1 MKIAV
6 TCENNQVFQHFGH
19 TPGFAVFEAV
29 DGKITAEKLL
39 SSGDSGHGALATL
52 LAFEQ
57 VDVLICGGIGG
68 GAQTALANAGIKLF
82 GGVKG
87 DADEAVEAYL
97 AGALGNAGIKVVGG
111 ASGNVREVAE
121 AFVNGTLQVRAD
133 FHCNHHHGEHTC
145 GEHSHENGHSCG
157 SHSHEDG
164 HTCGSHGC
172 KH

>member
-19 TPGFAVFEAV
+19 TPGFAVFEAA
-29 DGKITAEKLL
+29 DGKITSEKML
-39 SSGDSGHGALATL
+39 SCGDSGHGALASL
-52 LAFEQ
+52 LAFAQ

-68 GAQTALANAGIKLF
+68 GAIN
-82 GGVKG
+82 
-87 DADEAVEAYL
+87 
-97 AGALGNAGIKVVGG
+97 ALGNVGIKVIGG

-121 AFVNGTLQVRAD
+121 AFVNGTLQVKVD
-133 FHCNHHHGEHTC
+133 FRCNHHHGEHT
-145 GEHSHENGHSCG
+145 CG

-172 KH
+172 KY

>member
-29 DGKITAEKLL
+29 DGKITSEKMLPC
-39 SSGDSGHGALATL
+39 GDSGHGALASL
-52 LAFEQ
+52 LAFAQ

-68 GAQTALANAGIKLF
+68 GAIN
-82 GGVKG
+82 
-87 DADEAVEAYL
+87 
-97 AGALGNAGIKVVGG
+97 ALGNVGIKVIGG

-121 AFVNGTLQVRAD
+121 AFVNGTLQVKAD
-133 FHCNHHHGEHTC
+133 FRCNHHHGEHTC
-145 GEHSHENGHSCG
+145 G
-157 SHSHEDG
+157 SHSHEEG